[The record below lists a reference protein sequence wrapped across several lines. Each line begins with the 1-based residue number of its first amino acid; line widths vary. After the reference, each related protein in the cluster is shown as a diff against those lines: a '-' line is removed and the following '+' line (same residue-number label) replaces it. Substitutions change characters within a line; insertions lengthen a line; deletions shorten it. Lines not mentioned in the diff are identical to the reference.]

1 MLTLR
6 VCVPAL
12 AAALVLAPMQAGS
25 ADGEPRYPNRPVR
38 LITGST
44 GGASDFVARLLA
56 QKLSEGWRHQVV
68 VDNRAGV
75 AGTIGTAIAA
85 RAAPDGYTLAVGLTG
100 THAAPQ
106 FLYKTLPYDPVKDFA
121 PVSLLSNAG
130 IALVVHPAV
139 PARNAAEFIAY
150 AQSRPVG
157 VNYASAGTGT
167 TSQLAGELFNQMTR
181 ARLVHVPYRGAG
193 LAVTGVLS
201 GETQCAFLA
210 TSSVTPH
217 VAAGRLRALAVL
229 SEKRFQATPQ
239 IPSAV
244 EAGLPGVD
252 ASVWTG
258 LFVPAGTPKA
268 ILATIHR
275 DVVAILRLPE
285 SRDALAT
292 QGAEPTPTTPEA
304 FAAFLN
310 REISKWGKVISS
322 AGLRAD

>member
-12 AAALVLAPMQAGS
+12 ASALVLAPMQAGS
-25 ADGEPRYPNRPVR
+25 ADGEPRYANRPVR

-130 IALVVHPAV
+130 IALVVHASV
-139 PARNAAEFIAY
+139 PARDAAEF
-150 AQSRPVG
+150 
-157 VNYASAGTGT
+157 
-167 TSQLAGELFNQMTR
+167 
-181 ARLVHVPYRGAG
+181 RLR
-193 LAVTGVLS
+193 
-201 GETQCAFLA
+201 E
-210 TSSVTPH
+210 
-217 VAAGRLRALAVL
+217 VAAGRHQLRF
-229 SEKRFQATPQ
+229 RRRRHHQ
-239 IPSAV
+239 
-244 EAGLPGVD
+244 
-252 ASVWTG
+252 
-258 LFVPAGTPKA
+258 PAG
-268 ILATIHR
+268 
-275 DVVAILRLPE
+275 
-285 SRDALAT
+285 
-292 QGAEPTPTTPEA
+292 G
-304 FAAFLN
+304 
-310 REISKWGKVISS
+310 
-322 AGLRAD
+322 